1 MIQRERGFILPLS
14 IVLSFIFS
22 AIVIHQIHL
31 LENDRL
37 FFQERQNFFQHQLLL
52 QSASNEM
59 QSLLEQSN
67 TLLNDSGQFIFEQG
81 MVHYEIINSNEHS
94 ITVRFESNTELPG
107 ERFATVMYNVDT
119 YAIMKWTE

>member
-67 TLLNDSGQFIFEQG
+67 TLLNDSGQLIFEQG